1 MRKLEY
7 ILLIIFNF
15 QFSIFNLSASVRD
28 LTWYE
33 VCAGKMPTEWY
44 GSAEAQG
51 IADTVIAVQKNNG
64 GWMKNDQL
72 HLLSEADYQ
81 RLINEKNGRSCL
93 DNTAT
98 TQEMRFLARVWK
110 ASSNQPS
117 AVSYQQAFLRGLNR
131 IFIAQKGCGGW
142 SQYLPLTND
151 NGYQD
156 YVTFNDD
163 LMTNVLKMLRD
174 MYENQGVF
182 ENITDAATRTQC
194 ETAFNRGLQCILD
207 CQINIDGTYA
217 AWGAQH
223 DTVAPYLPTEGRPHE
238 LPSVS
243 GYESANLLSFLMTI
257 DEPSE
262 TLKSRITAAVNWL
275 DAHKIAD
282 HAVEDYTNANG
293 EPDRRIVER
302 EGTHLWGRF
311 IQIGGNTGTQVY
323 NKLFNKLKTRGKK
336 RSYAYNG
343 VTYTYTEEELAR
355 ANYDASRAYQPIYA
369 IYKDTIQHMYYR
381 FLYNYEDS
389 PIAFDSKG
397 CPYYTSLLPTNR
409 ASYQYIGSWCQRVIE
424 TEYPAWMA
432 KHGVHEDGLYILS
445 AQTCVS
451 QRNDQTF
458 TFNNAFVITNEDGA
472 GYSPAKQ
479 NAIRYSA
486 DVTYTIQIPADLQ
499 VTKVQLRGY
508 CNYDDLNAHLA
519 MWNNTTYADD
529 QYIFPH
535 TEEGDSQWI
544 TYYFDHSAQPV
555 TGELPFRITGR
566 QTSMVITLTCVRR
579 GQGLVPTAND
589 QLPMTNKVLRNGQL
603 YLMCEGRMYDVRGC
617 MVKIEQ

>member
-1 MRKLEY
+1 MKKLLA
-7 ILLIIFNF
+7 ILSLVLGTW
-15 QFSIFNLSASVRD
+15 SLGTLSAGVRD
-28 LTWYE
+28 LSWSA
-33 VCAGKMPTEWY
+33 VCSGQMPEAWY
-44 GSAEAQG
+44 GSSEAQG
-51 IADTVIAVQKNNG
+51 IADTVIAVQKTNG

-72 HLLSEADYQ
+72 HLLSPADYQ
-81 RLINEKNGRSCL
+81 RLISEKNGRSCL

-110 ASSNQPS
+110 AVGSQPS
-117 AVSYQQAFLRGLNR
+117 ASSYQQAFLRGLNM
-131 IFIAQKGCGGW
+131 IFTAQKGCGGW

-156 YVTFNDD
+156 YITFNDD
-163 LMTNVLKMLRD
+163 LMTNVLKLLRD
-174 MYENQGVF
+174 IYENQGDF
-182 ENITDAATRTQC
+182 ANITDAATRTQC
-194 ETAFNRGLQCILD
+194 EAAFNRGLQCILD

-243 GYESANLLSFLMTI
+243 GYESANLLSFLMSI
-257 DEPSE
+257 DNPSDE
-262 TLKSRITAAVNWL
+262 LQSRITAAVNWL
-275 DAHKIAD
+275 NAHKIVD
-282 HAVEDYTNANG
+282 HAVEDYTNAQG

-323 NKLFNKLKTRGKK
+323 NKFFNKLKARGKK
-336 RSYAYNG
+336 RSYTYNG

-381 FLYNYEDS
+381 FLYNYEDT
-389 PIAFDSKG
+389 PIAFDAKG

-409 ASYQYIGSWCQRVIE
+409 ANYQYVGSWCQRVIE

-432 KHGVHEDGLYILS
+432 KNGVHEDGLYVLS
-445 AQTCVS
+445 AATCVS

-458 TFNNAFVITNEDGA
+458 TFDNAFVITNDGGA

-479 NAIRYSA
+479 NAIRYAA
-486 DVTYTIQIPADLQ
+486 DVTYTIHIPADLQ
-499 VTKVQLRGY
+499 VIQAEIRGY
-508 CNYDDLNAHLA
+508 CNYSDMDARLQV
-519 MWNNTTYADD
+519 WNNATYAEG
-529 QYIFPH
+529 QYIFPR
-535 TEEGDSQWI
+535 TDESDSQWV
-544 TYYFDHSAQPV
+544 TYYIDMTAAPAVGSI
-555 TGELPFRITGR
+555 PFCITGR
-566 QTSMVITLTCVRR
+566 QTSMVISLTCVRR
-579 GQGLVPTAND
+579 STQGTESPK
-589 QLPMTNKVLRNGQL
+589 PKVESRKIIRNGQIVIIRDGKEYNL
-603 YLMCEGRMYDVRGC
+603 LGNRY
-617 MVKIEQ
+617 

>member
-1 MRKLEY
+1 MLCRNSRLLQMKKILA
-7 ILLIIFNF
+7 ILLFTINYSLFTFAN
-15 QFSIFNLSASVRD
+15 VRD
-28 LTWYE
+28 LTWQQ
-33 VCAGKMPTEWY
+33 VCSGAMPETWY

-51 IADTVIAVQKNNG
+51 IADTVVAVQKNNG

-72 HLLSEADYQ
+72 HLLSSADYQ

-93 DNTAT
+93 DNVAT

-110 ASSNQPS
+110 ATN
-117 AVSYQQAFLRGLNR
+117 AVSYQQAFLRGLNM
-131 IFIAQKGCGGW
+131 IFTAQKGCGGW
-142 SQYLPLTND
+142 SQYLPLSSD

-156 YVTFNDD
+156 YITFNDD
-163 LMTNVLKMLRD
+163 LMVNVLKLLRD
-174 MYENQGVF
+174 IYGNTGDF
-182 ENITDAATRTQC
+182 ADITDAATRTQC
-194 ETAFNRGLQCILD
+194 ENAFNRGLQCILD

-217 AWGAQH
+217 AWCAQH

-243 GYESANLLSFLMTI
+243 GYESANLLSFLMSI
-257 DEPSE
+257 EDPSDE
-262 TLKSRITAAVNWL
+262 LKNRITAAVNWL
-275 DAHKIAD
+275 DAHKITD
-282 HAVEDYTNANG
+282 HAVEDYTNADG
-293 EPDRRIVER
+293 QPDRRIIEQ

-323 NKLFNKLKTRGKK
+323 NKLFNKLKARGKK
-336 RSYAYNG
+336 RSYIYSG

-355 ANYDASRAYQPIYA
+355 ANYDPSKAYQPIYA

-381 FLYNYEDS
+381 FLYNYEDT

-409 ASYQYIGSWCQRVIE
+409 ASYQYIGSWPQRVIE

-458 TFNNAFVITNEDGA
+458 IFNNAFVITNDGGA

-499 VTKVQLRGY
+499 VTQAQLRGY
-508 CNYDDLNAHLA
+508 CNYSDLDAHLA
-519 MWNNTTYADD
+519 MWNNTTYSDN
-529 QYIFPH
+529 QYVFPH
-535 TEEGDSQWI
+535 TDEGDSQWV
-544 TYYFDHSAQPV
+544 TYYIDMSAAPAV
-555 TGELPFRITGR
+555 NTIPFRISGR
-566 QTSMVITLTCVRR
+566 QTSMLITLTCVRR
-579 GQGLVPTAND
+579 GNGIETVSGERLAV
-589 QLPMTNKVLRNGQL
+589 KVIRNGQIVIIRD
-603 YLMCEGRMYDVRGC
+603 G
-617 MVKIEQ
+617 IEYTILGNRY

>member
-1 MRKLEY
+1 MKR
-7 ILLIIFNF
+7 ILFILFIVNSLIANSLF
-15 QFSIFNLSASVRD
+15 AGVRD
-28 LTWYE
+28 LTWQQ
-33 VCAGKMPTEWY
+33 VCSGAMPEAWY
-44 GSAEAQG
+44 GSTEAQG
-51 IADTVIAVQKNNG
+51 IADTVIAVQKTNG

-72 HLLSEADYQ
+72 HLLSSSDYQ
-81 RLINEKNGRSCL
+81 RLISEKNGRSCL
-93 DNTAT
+93 DNVAT

-110 ASSNQPS
+110 ATNNDT
-117 AVSYQQAFLRGLNR
+117 YRQAFLRGLNM
-131 IFIAQKGCGGW
+131 IFTAQKGCGGW

-156 YVTFNDD
+156 YITFNDD
-163 LMTNVLKMLRD
+163 LMTNVMKLLRD
-174 MYENQGVF
+174 IYENQGIF
-182 ENITDAATRTQC
+182 ANITDAATRTQC
-194 ETAFNRGLQCILD
+194 ESAFNRGLQCILD

-217 AWGAQH
+217 AWCAQH
-223 DTVAPYLPTEGRPHE
+223 DTVAPFLPTEGRPHE

-257 DEPSE
+257 EEPSDE
-262 TLKSRITAAVNWL
+262 LKNRITAAINWL
-275 DAHKIAD
+275 NAHKIED

-293 EPDRRIVER
+293 EPDRRIIEQ

-323 NKLFNKLKTRGKK
+323 NKFFNKLKSRGKK
-336 RSYAYNG
+336 RSYTYNG
-343 VTYTYTEEELAR
+343 ITYTYTEEELAR

-381 FLYNYEDS
+381 FLYNYEDT

-409 ASYQYIGSWCQRVIE
+409 ANYQYIGSWPQRVIE

-458 TFNNAFVITNEDGA
+458 TFNNAFVITNDGGT
-472 GYSPAKQ
+472 GYFPAKQ

-486 DVTYTIQIPADLQ
+486 DVTYTILIPSDLQ
-499 VTKVQLRGY
+499 VTQAQLRGY
-508 CNYDDLNAHLA
+508 CNYSDEDAYIA
-519 MWNNTTYADD
+519 SWNNTTCTATQYFFPRAD
-529 QYIFPH
+529 
-535 TEEGDSQWI
+535 EGDSQWV
-544 TYYFDHSAQPV
+544 TYYIDHSSQPV
-555 TGELPFRITGR
+555 TDQLPFRISGR
-566 QTSMVITLTCVRR
+566 QTSMLITLTCVRR
-579 GQGLVPTAND
+579 GQGVETVNGERLAV
-589 QLPMTNKVLRNGQL
+589 KVIRNGQIVIIRNGVE
-603 YLMCEGRMYDVRGC
+603 YTINGQMI
-617 MVKIEQ
+617 K